1 MKMNE
6 GYILRKNRRLPAW
19 IGLALTIALLAA
31 MSLLT
36 ATAAEILTPARPA
49 GPAPLRAEGNYG
61 GNFRFATYE
70 PAGLDPAPQDWDV
83 AANPMLRQI
92 FEGLT
97 VWDGNLAPVPA
108 IAQSWASTDAQN
120 WTFQLRH
127 GVRFHNGRLLT
138 AQDVVYSWERVAA
151 AGNEWYDYLLA
162 PLLASY
168 TAVGTDTLQVTLN
181 EPFATLPTALAL
193 PFMSV
198 VPSET
203 VGTILTQPV
212 GSGPFQFQSWTPGDS
227 IVVTHYDD
235 YYGGRSYL
243 DSITYH
249 FYADEAEMYDD
260 YLLSNLDLSPVPTE
274 RITEVV
280 GSPNA
285 IWKNSLSLYYY
296 GMKVDWPPFDDVRV
310 RQALNY
316 AVDKPDIVDI
326 AAAEQGYLV
335 LAEGPVP
342 PGMQGYDPPV
352 PDYTHNPTLALD
364 LLAQAGWTDTNSDG
378 ILDDGQG
385 TDLTI
390 ELWYSTRHSNELIA
404 TALAQDF
411 GDIGGSGLGATV
423 VISTAAWG
431 DFYQNIDQYPMF
443 SLGWFA
449 DYPDPYN
456 FLHPFFHSE
465 VASQY
470 THYDNPQVDAW
481 LDQSQAVLDL
491 ATRQGLYDQIETQVQ
506 NDAPFFNLYYRGAV
520 YVQGENVLGL
530 VIPRWGADAIQMKNV
545 QIFFNTHD
553 VEPQAI
559 LFPKD
564 NVLIQ
569 PIAPSVKVRNAGS
582 SAETNV
588 PVRCRILQSSTELYN
603 QTLSI
608 ASLSPFAT
616 QVVAFPVWLPPAA
629 GSYSFEFTTLL
640 PGDEN
645 PANDQET
652 KAVTVTDVA
661 LYDAYSRDNLA
672 DNGSV
677 PTTEWWQ
684 SPDILVR
691 NQDDNVRR
699 HQDPILGQT
708 NTVYVQVQ
716 NIGNDTIADGYVDVY
731 WHEPSAAIACGGWA
745 IINATPIPVGTL
757 APRQSRWVK
766 TPWVPPIEG
775 HTCLFSRLWSSD
787 DPVTVECDVPW
798 DNNLAQRNVE
808 VVELGG
814 GGLHAALQTGQA
826 TVQFEVTNLRDLP
839 AAADLVVERGTFPP
853 TGTLVLEFSRD
864 LFSRWQAAGGVVQGG
879 AVIPNTSRIEVTDP
893 VSATVIGLPL
903 GVRETQQVRMHL
915 AGPPAADFALHVH
928 ERIEGNLVGGMTYHT
943 EIPWP
948 IYLPLIVM
956 NN

>member
-1 MKMNE
+1 MKT
-6 GYILRKNRRLPAW
+6 YFKITLV
-19 IGLALTIALLAA
+19 LAA
-31 MSLLT
+31 GLTLVILLHAAWT
-36 ATAAEILTPARPA
+36 LTTTAAHVAAPALQA
-49 GPAPLRAEGNYG
+49 GNYG
-61 GNFRFATYE
+61 GNFRFATQE
-70 PAGLDPAPQDWDV
+70 PVGLDPAAQDWDMP
-83 AANPMLRQI
+83 ANPMLRQI

-97 VWDGNLAPVPA
+97 VWDDNLAPVPA
-108 IAQSWASTDAQN
+108 IARSWASTDAQN

-138 AQDVVYSWERVAA
+138 AQDVVYSWERAAA
-151 AGNEWYDYLLA
+151 AGTDVYAYTVA
-162 PLLASY
+162 PLLPSY
-168 TAVGTDTLQVTLN
+168 TAVGTDTVQVTLG
-181 EPFATLPTALAL
+181 EPFAPFPTMLAL

-203 VGTILTQPV
+203 VGTIMTQPV
-212 GSGPFQFQSWTPGDS
+212 GSGPFQFQSWTAGDS

-235 YYGGRSYL
+235 YYGGRPYL
-243 DSITYH
+243 DSITYQ
-249 FYADEAEMYDD
+249 FYADEAAMYDD
-260 YLLSNLDLSPVPTE
+260 YLLGNLDLSPVPTD
-274 RITEVV
+274 RITDVV
-280 GSPNA
+280 GSPNG
-285 IWKNSLSLYYY
+285 IWRNSLSLSYY

-316 AVDKPDIVDI
+316 AVDKQAIVDI
-326 AAAEQGYLV
+326 AAAERGYLV

-352 PDYTHNPTLALD
+352 PDYTYNPTLALD

-390 ELWYSTRHSNELIA
+390 ELWYNTRHSNELVA
-404 TALAQDF
+404 NALAGDF

-423 VISTAAWG
+423 VVSTAEWG

-443 SLGWFA
+443 SVGWGA
-449 DYPDPYN
+449 DYPDPYD
-456 FLHPFFHSE
+456 FLHPFFYSE
-465 VASQY
+465 GASHFTNY
-470 THYDNPQVDAW
+470 SNLQVDAW
-481 LDQSQAVLDL
+481 LDQSRAVLDL
-491 ATRQGLYDQIETQVQ
+491 ATRQGIYDQIETQVQ
-506 NDAPFFNLYYRGAV
+506 NDAPFISLYYYGFTIPTYRGIV
-520 YVQGENVLGL
+520 YIKGKDVLGL
-530 VIPRWGADAIQMKNV
+530 VIPAWGPSAISMQDV
-545 QIFFNTHD
+545 QLFFDTHD

-564 NVLIQ
+564 NVLLQ
-569 PIAPSVKVRNAGS
+569 PLAPSIKVRNAGS
-582 SAETNV
+582 SPETAV
-588 PVRCRILQSSTELYN
+588 PVRCRILAGSTELYN
-603 QTLSI
+603 QTLTV

-616 QVVAFPVWLPPAA
+616 QVVAFPAWLPPGA

-652 KAVTVTDVA
+652 KVVAVTDVA
-661 LYDAYSRDNLA
+661 FYDAYSRDNLA

-708 NTVYVQVQ
+708 NYVYVQVR

-731 WHEPSAAIACGGWA
+731 WHEPSVAILCGGWA
-745 IINATPIPVGTL
+745 LINATPIPVGTL
-757 APRQSRWVK
+757 APGQSRWVK

-814 GGLHAALQTGQA
+814 SGLHAALQTGQA
-826 TVQFEVTNLRDLP
+826 SVVFEVTNVRDLP
-839 AAADLVVERGTFPP
+839 AAVDLIVEWGTFPT
-853 TGTLVLEFSRD
+853 TGTIVLEFSRD
-864 LFSRWQAAGGVVQGG
+864 LFSRWQAAGGAVQGG
-879 AVIPNTSRIEVTDP
+879 AVIAGTTHISVTHP
-893 VSATVIGLPL
+893 VSTTVVGLPM
-903 GVRETQQVRMHL
+903 GVRETQQARMYL
-915 AGPPAADFALHVH
+915 TGPPAAEFALYVT
-928 ERIEGNLVGGMTYHT
+928 ERIEGTTIGGMTYRT
-943 EIPWP
+943 EIPWTL
-948 IYLPLIVM
+948 YLPLVLR
-956 NN
+956 NY